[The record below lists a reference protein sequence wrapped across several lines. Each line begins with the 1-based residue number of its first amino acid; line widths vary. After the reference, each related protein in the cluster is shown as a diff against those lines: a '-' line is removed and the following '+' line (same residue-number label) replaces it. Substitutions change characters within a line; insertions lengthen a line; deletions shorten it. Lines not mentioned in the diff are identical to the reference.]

1 MKRRI
6 AILVAAVALCLGV
19 PQQLLAGEDASKTG
33 KPSISATQRVQVVT
47 IVEAINYETR
57 EVTLK
62 GPEGNTETVIAKNT
76 PNLEEVKVGDQVNVE
91 YVRNLT
97 VDVFANDGTEPSE
110 GLMTAKAVNTP
121 DQAPGGMEMS
131 TRVITATVAEINLEA
146 NTFKLSMPGGEV
158 REFTARNPENLKRA
172 EVGDLVV
179 ITFTEAVAAYLAEVP
194 EE

>member
-1 MKRRI
+1 
-6 AILVAAVALCLGV
+6 
-19 PQQLLAGEDASKTG
+19 
-33 KPSISATQRVQVVT
+33 
-47 IVEAINYETR
+47 
-57 EVTLK
+57 
-62 GPEGNTETVIAKNT
+62 
-76 PNLEEVKVGDQVNVE
+76 
-91 YVRNLT
+91 
-97 VDVFANDGTEPSE
+97 
-110 GLMTAKAVNTP
+110 MTAKAVNAP

-146 NTFKLSMPGGEV
+146 NTFKLNMPGGEV